1 MDQSVLIPIG
11 RVQMADLERFRNAP
25 FERMI
30 KFAVDV
36 RLRKLALGGEMLS
49 DAEEELLRGGSDRS
63 DIWGGN
69 LWPWEHRARVE

>member
-1 MDQSVLIPIG
+1 
-11 RVQMADLERFRNAP
+11 MADLERFRNAP